1 MSVWESNSEP
11 HKRGSKW
18 TSTHTKAPPQM
29 DGWIDEWMDEWM
41 VCVCVCLWIPNI
53 FFMLYS
59 CPKINHGELCT
70 HHRLRIYIIAPKCLT
85 YLTYIVTIVQI
96 DPGRQLLYTWLVS
109 PLDGRGCNQNVVVT
123 LGYYLRRHHYFGNA
137 IDLGPLPMVYIGK
150 YHGGLICL
158 PNSDLHFVEINVLF
172 IYLLIYIMM

>member
-1 MSVWESNSEP
+1 MNNFSFSCQVHPSDLFSSLHLWLHQSHSVQVKNSAQDLHMSVWESNSEP

-29 DGWIDEWMDEWM
+29 DGWIDEWMVG
-41 VCVCVCLWIPNI
+41 VCVCVCVCTKH

-85 YLTYIVTIVQI
+85 YLPYLHSNHSTNWSGEAVA
-96 DPGRQLLYTWLVS
+96 LHLVS
-109 PLDGRGCNQNVVVT
+109 KSWGCNQNVVVT
-123 LGYYLRRHHYFGNA
+123 FILVT
-137 IDLGPLPMVYIGK
+137 PLT
-150 YHGGLICL
+150 
-158 PNSDLHFVEINVLF
+158 
-172 IYLLIYIMM
+172 